1 MNTSDTP
8 CMSPLVLADKL
19 IGLAKAADRAGYAQ
33 CAEQLLEAAFAMLDT
48 HVSEHVRKAAQNIQE
63 AKRLRSECRLN

>member
-1 MNTSDTP
+1 MNTMDIT

-33 CAEQLLEAAFAMLDT
+33 CAEQLLEAAFVMLDN
-48 HVSEHVRKAAQNIQE
+48 HVSEHVLAFGQDAQE
-63 AKRLRSECRLN
+63 AKRLRDDCRLN